1 MQGSNELENGD
12 GGIFAL
18 SGILLH
24 IGGSI
29 ALDLL
34 QRRVTDGE
42 EGQRQERYHGD
53 YGDLALGDA
62 YPADVAGKH
71 IQHDSQFYNAV
82 AMIVTPRK
90 LASTRWVASSQCGSL
105 SGGVLEYAAA
115 HLPMRTPMQYRNL
128 PSVDSVLATT
138 EVAEI
143 ASSFSRQWVVELVR
157 SELDLARE
165 RIRKGEAAAD
175 LDEVAALV
183 CRRVDEVVRAEPRR
197 VINATGVVIHTNL
210 GRAPL
215 SRAAM
220 AAAEEAAF
228 GYSNLEFDLK
238 SGRRGSRQAQLE
250 SLLCQITG
258 AEAALAVNN
267 NASAVLL
274 GLLAL
279 AAEREVIVSRAEAVE
294 IGGGFRVPDVLRQS
308 GATLVDVGT
317 TNRTYLRD
325 YEDATTADTAA
336 YLKVHASNFR
346 VEGFTAE
353 VGMRELAELG
363 DTLGVAVLH
372 DVGSGSLLPTEAYG
386 LAHEPMPQ
394 ESVGAGMGL
403 VFFSGDKL
411 LGGPQAGIV
420 VGRRDLV
427 SRLARHPLAR
437 AVRIDK
443 LSLASLT
450 ATLVHYLKG
459 EAEREVP
466 VWRMISA
473 SPDDLRQRA
482 EHWRASLSGS
492 YSVCESRSTIGGGS
506 LPGETLPTWVLALDA
521 AGMDGGAQGVMQQ
534 LRESRPPV
542 IARVEDER
550 VLFDPRTVAAQEES
564 DLLACLQGLEA

>member
-1 MQGSNELENGD
+1 MQ
-12 GGIFAL
+12 F
-18 SGILLH
+18 
-24 IGGSI
+24 
-29 ALDLL
+29 
-34 QRRVTDGE
+34 
-42 EGQRQERYHGD
+42 
-53 YGDLALGDA
+53 
-62 YPADVAGKH
+62 
-71 IQHDSQFYNAV
+71 
-82 AMIVTPRK
+82 
-90 LASTRWVASSQCGSL
+90 
-105 SGGVLEYAAA
+105 
-115 HLPMRTPMQYRNL
+115 RNL
-128 PSVDSVLATT
+128 PSVDSVLAMPQ
-138 EVAEI
+138 VA
-143 ASSFSRQWVVELVR
+143 ASAAAFSREWVVELAR
-157 SELDLARE
+157 KELDAARQ
-165 RIRKGEAAAD
+165 RIRQGGEAAGA
-175 LDEVAALV
+175 EEIAALV
-183 CRRVDEVVRAEPRR
+183 CQRVEEAGRAEPRR

-220 AAAEEAAF
+220 QAAEEAAA
-228 GYSNLEFDLK
+228 GYSNLEFDLE

-250 SLLCQITG
+250 SLLRQLTG

-267 NASAVLL
+267 NASALLL

-279 AAEREVIVSRAEAVE
+279 AAGREVIVSRAEAVE

-325 YEDATTADTAA
+325 YEEATSAGTAA

-353 VGMRELAELG
+353 VGTQELAELG
-363 DTLGVAVLH
+363 ERLGVAVLH
-372 DVGSGSLLPTEAYG
+372 DVGSGSLLPTESYG

-394 ESVGAGMGL
+394 ESIRAGMGL

-420 VGRRDLV
+420 AGRRELV

-450 ATLVHYLKG
+450 ATLVHYLRG

-473 SPDDLRQRA
+473 TAESLRERA
-482 EHWRASLSGS
+482 AGWKSELSGS
-492 YSVCESRSTIGGGS
+492 YTLMETRSAIGGGS
-506 LPGETLPTWVLALDA
+506 LPGETLPTWALALDTR
-521 AGMDGGAQGVMQQ
+521 GFPGGAEGVMRR
-534 LRESRPPV
+534 LRQSSPPV
-542 IARVEDER
+542 VARVEDDR
-550 VLFDPRTVAAQEES
+550 VLLDPRTVGPEEDA
-564 DLLACLQGLEA
+564 DLLTALGRLNQ